1 MFPAVRCFNS
11 RLLDQELG
19 KLRHVGSDPSCH
31 HAVQKGVGTGAGAAG
46 AASTV
51 TVEAVVGAEGGLC
64 GGSGARDVV
73 FLADAEC
80 RVNQTH
86 AGASVGVTVTAAAG
100 SLPRGSG
107 ASGGALL
114 AGTGRRVC

>member
-1 MFPAVRCFNS
+1 M
-11 RLLDQELG
+11 DQERG

-46 AASTV
+46 VASTV

-73 FLADAEC
+73 LLADAGR
-80 RVNQTH
+80 RVNQAH
-86 AGASVGVTVTAAAG
+86 AGASVGVTVTAAAA
-100 SLPRGSG
+100 SLPRGNG
-107 ASGGALL
+107 ASGGVLL
-114 AGTGRRVC
+114 ADTGRRVC